1 MMKNESE
8 ISTND
13 VYVDIDKKL
22 KINED
27 NISSLM

>member
-1 MMKNESE
+1 MKNESE